1 MTTRAAALLALLLVA
16 APEAAAQLPAIF
28 PAGSVWKDL
37 FYPKLFWTPREGVT
51 VGGYYGVTLPTTYE
65 DRSAAPQRLLLA
77 LDGQISTSG
86 SRFIQLVGWAP
97 ALADGWRFSL
107 TLALKHWKREPY
119 FGIGNATTADSGNI
133 GGADRYYR
141 IERVR
146 NYARGDVQ
154 RRIVGPLRLLV
165 GFHWEHWYLD
175 TLQARSQLSVD
186 IASGAVTRTGVG
198 TDDVSARIGLV
209 LDTRDREA
217 AAQNGVLLEA
227 IHTRADADVLG
238 DVTYARTT
246 VSARGF
252 KSFGEQWGIA
262 GRVAGH
268 TMSGTPPLGSR
279 FMIEESD
286 REYSGLGGPDSHR
299 ALFWN
304 RFVDADVLFGNME
317 VRYALIPYFLRTV
330 VVGFLDVGRVFAPGE
345 FALTFDDLKV
355 GGGAGLLV
363 HFGSETAVLGFS
375 TAVGPDGFN
384 LLAHYRWPF

>member
-1 MTTRAAALLALLLVA
+1 MTRLRLALVVLLLA
-16 APEAAAQLPAIF
+16 APEAAAQLPTIF
-28 PAGSVWKDL
+28 PAGSEWKDL

-51 VGGYYGVTLPTTYE
+51 AGGYYGITLPTRYD
-65 DRSAAPQRLLLA
+65 DRTAAPQRLLIA

-86 SRFIQLVGWAP
+86 SRFIQLDGWAP
-97 ALADGWRFSL
+97 ALADGWRFHL
-107 TLALKHWKREPY
+107 TLALKHWMREPY
-119 FGIGNATTADSGNI
+119 FGVGNDTKSDSGNVI
-133 GGADRYYR
+133 GADRYYR

-154 RRIVGPLRLLV
+154 RRIIGPVRLLV
-165 GFHWEHWYLD
+165 GFHWEHWFLD
-175 TLQARSQLSVD
+175 TLQARSQLGVEVANGSVEG
-186 IASGAVTRTGVG
+186 IGVG

-217 AAQNGVLLEA
+217 AAQNGVLVEA
-227 IHTRADADVLG
+227 IHTRADADVAG
-238 DVTYARTT
+238 DVTYSRTT

-252 KSFGEQWGIA
+252 KSFGERWGVA

-268 TMSGTPPLGSR
+268 SMGGTPPLGSR

-304 RFVDADVLFGNME
+304 RFVDGDVLYGNME

-330 VVGFLDVGRVFAPGE
+330 VVGFVDVGRVFAPSD
-345 FALTFDDLKV
+345 FRLTLDDMKV

-384 LLAHYRWPF
+384 ILAHYRWPF